1 MNLHDIPHLC
11 TKRQSVHIR
20 NSLIATGL
28 AALMLGAPPSWAQKP
43 KPKVIAKSVYYSL
56 PSGYQQVGNTQLYY
70 AINGYRIDFIGQFQD
85 QYYGST
91 YSDRGYGVALK
102 VNDGYAS
109 EVDCLNGSTI
119 SGVQFSAHVEAQ
131 GELARVCYNL
141 KNTNN
146 DTVRISLG
154 THADV
159 MIGSNDAAPITRRI
173 DTQGNPYGMTLSD
186 GNGAQLCIL
195 FGSGLKGVTSVSDY
209 WFGYYSQNNYPDEMV
224 GNYNPG
230 SYWMVE
236 NGSYDSGMGWCW
248 KDRKIAAG
256 DSITLSYLIGVG
268 DVKLEPNSNFVA
280 TPDDPDSWN
289 NLNLPHNITLEG
301 EYESPAGLD
310 GKIEYAVED
319 SEEWQSLTD
328 ILSSGSKFVKTLVV
342 NFIPGKATHTIRFR
356 TIDNVGNTT
365 LLAPIVY
372 EDIESHEFTGVKDY
386 TFTGDSIYQ
395 EEILSDLPSS
405 HYKISKYQSNVHAGT
420 ANFYVEG
427 VFPYSIGRK
436 LLTFK
441 INPAQLQGD
450 IVMKSDTTYY
460 YNERPIYPSW
470 KFTLDGNNRL
480 IENLDYI
487 TSLSDNI
494 YPGDATLTVEGK
506 GDYAGFFQ
514 KQFTIDKAK
523 LRDNLYHVEL
533 PDSDITYDG
542 MPHVANVTSQAG
554 VGDITF
560 TYYKDGN
567 DSPLT
572 TLPSDEGYYDIF
584 MEIAEGKY
592 YQGRAKE
599 KISSFHIYQ
608 MDETEWQLLNA
619 LNITLTKMGKKDAWD
634 MSMGPKG
641 ASCLSGVT
649 IKNGHVKELNLSN
662 QQLKGE
668 FDMTTFTL
676 PQLEK
681 LDISHNQL
689 TGNLGMIAQAMP
701 KLTTLDAS
709 YNGFSDLFPML
720 PTTIKTLDISKQ
732 TIDRTIALDDS
743 NSDINEMLT
752 QMPTIFAYD
761 HEQQTYT
768 TNIGLLITQS
778 KASNW
783 YEKWGMHVMYKDGR
797 LSVPYITTPYEYYG
811 ESGDTLTAV
820 KLNNDGANSVEG
832 SNFKVKYSFSQGN
845 ANFKPGVDATDIQA
859 TVLYAFGEYQYKPFN
874 FTAADTYK
882 DGIINVQDVISTVN
896 IILSEAVSQAKVW
909 HPSAARSKANV
920 DKLNVKAR
928 IYMRNGKIFLK
939 TDAPIAALS
948 IQATGHIH
956 WTLDQYGMNQA
967 CSESNLVGYSLSRA
981 TLPVGEYVIGTY
993 SGNAS
998 VHDISLSDEDAHD
1011 IPALLGNGTT
1021 TGIEDVTFGGN
1032 SQSDIYNL
1040 QGMKTNKMKQGINI
1054 VKSQGNI
1061 RKVINK

>member
-43 KPKVIAKSVYYSL
+43 KPKVIAKSIYYSL

-70 AINGYRIDFIGQFQD
+70 AINGYRIDFIGQFQN

-159 MIGSNDAAPITRRI
+159 MIGNNDAAPITRRI

-224 GNYNPG
+224 GNYYPG

-289 NLNLPHNITLEG
+289 NLYLPHNITLEG

-319 SEEWQSLTD
+319 SEEWQTLTD

-395 EEILSDLPSS
+395 QEVLSDLPSG
-405 HYKISKYQSNVHAGT
+405 HYKMDKYEYNVHAGT

-436 LLTFK
+436 YMQFK

-450 IVMKSDTTYY
+450 ITIKSDTTYY
-460 YNERPIYPSW
+460 YNERPICPSW
-470 KFTLDGNNRL
+470 KFTLDGNNQL
-480 IENLDYI
+480 KENVDYVV
-487 TSLSDNI
+487 SYSDNI
-494 YPGDATLTVEGK
+494 YPGEATLAVNGK
-506 GDYAGFFQ
+506 GDYTGTFQ
-514 KQFTIDKAK
+514 KPFTIDKAK
-523 LRDNLYHVEL
+523 LQAHLYHVEL

-542 MPHVANVTSQAG
+542 LSHIANVTSQEG
-554 VGDITF
+554 VGDVIF
-560 TYYKDGN
+560 TYYKDGH
-567 DSPLT
+567 DSPMT
-572 TLPSDEGYYDIF
+572 TLPSDEGYYDIY

-592 YQGRAKE
+592 YQGREKE
-599 KISSFHIYQ
+599 RIGSFHIYQ

-619 LNITLTKMGKKDAWD
+619 LNITLAKMGKKDAWD
-634 MSMGPKG
+634 MSNGPKG
-641 ASCLSGVT
+641 ASKLSGVT
-649 IKNGHVKELNLSN
+649 IKNGHVKELNLSH

-668 FDMTTFTL
+668 FGMTTFTL

-689 TGNLGMIAQAMP
+689 TGNLGMIAQTMP
-701 KLTTLDAS
+701 KLNTLDAS
-709 YNGFSDLFPML
+709 YNGFSDLLPML
-720 PTTIKTLDISKQ
+720 PATIKTLDISNQ

-752 QMPTIFAYD
+752 QLPTIFAYD

-783 YEKWGMHVMYKDGR
+783 YEKWGMRVMYKDGK
-797 LSVPYITTPYEYYG
+797 LSVPYITTPNEYYG

-820 KLNNDGANSVEG
+820 KLNNDWANSVEG

-874 FTAADTYK
+874 FNAADTYK

-896 IILSEAVSQAKVW
+896 IILGESASQAKAGRLSVARTMA
-909 HPSAARSKANV
+909 SADKQEAKAC
-920 DKLNVKAR
+920 
-928 IYMRNGKIFLK
+928 IYMRNGKIYLK
-939 TDAPIAALS
+939 TETPVAALS
-948 IQATGHIH
+948 IKATGNIT
-956 WTLDQYGMNQA
+956 WNLDQLGMTQA
-967 CSESNLVGYSLSRA
+967 CADGNLVGYSMSMA
-981 TLPVGEYVIGTY
+981 TLPMGESVIGTY
-993 SGNAS
+993 SGNATIM
-998 VHDISLSDEDAHD
+998 DINLSDADAED
-1011 IPALLGNGTT
+1011 IPALLGDGTT
-1021 TGIEDVTFGGN
+1021 TGIGEITNGEDRQGE
-1032 SQSDIYNL
+1032 IYNS
-1040 QGMKTNKMKQGINI
+1040 QGMKMNRMQKGINI
-1054 VKSQGNI
+1054 IKTQGNV

>member
-1 MNLHDIPHLC
+1 MNLHDIPYLC

-20 NSLIATGL
+20 NSLVTMGL
-28 AALMLGAPPSWAQKP
+28 AALLLGAPPSWAQKP
-43 KPKVIAKSVYYSL
+43 KPKVIAKSIYYSL

-70 AINGYRIDFIGQFQD
+70 CYNGYRINFIGQFQG

-102 VNDGYAS
+102 VNDGSAT
-109 EVDCLNGSTI
+109 EVDCQYGSTVN
-119 SGVQFSAHVEAQ
+119 GVLFTSHVEAQ

-146 DTVRISLG
+146 DTVRISMG

-159 MIGSNDAAPITRRI
+159 MIGGNDAAPITRRI
-173 DTQGNPYGMTLSD
+173 DTQGTPYGMTLSD

-195 FGSGLKGVTSVSDY
+195 FGSGLKGVTSVNDY
-209 WFGYYSQNNYPDEMV
+209 WFGYYSLNNSPYEMV
-224 GNYNPG
+224 GNYSQG
-230 SYWMVE
+230 YHWMEE

-256 DSITLSYLIGVG
+256 DSITFSYLIGVG

-289 NLNLPHNITLEG
+289 NLYLPHNITLEG

-328 ILSSGSKFVKTLVV
+328 ILSSGSKFSKTLVV
-342 NFIPGKATHTIRFR
+342 NFLPGKATHTIRFR

-365 LLAPIVY
+365 MLAPIVY
-372 EDIESHEFTGVKDY
+372 DDIESHNFAGVRDY

-405 HYKISKYQSNVHAGT
+405 HYKIGKYENNVHAGS

-436 LLTFK
+436 LIPFK

-450 IVMKSDTTYY
+450 IAIKSDTTYY

-470 KFTLDGNNRL
+470 NFTLDGNNL
-480 IENLDYI
+480 LKENLDYV

-494 YPGDATLTVEGK
+494 YPGEATLKVEGK
-506 GDYAGFFQ
+506 GDYAGTFQ
-514 KQFTIDKAK
+514 KSFTINKAK
-523 LRDNLYHVEL
+523 LQANLYHVEL

-542 MPHVANVTSQAG
+542 MPHVANVTSQEG
-554 VGDITF
+554 VGDIIL

-567 DSPLT
+567 DTPT
-572 TLPSDEGYYDIF
+572 ATLPTEEGKYDIYL
-584 MEIAEGKY
+584 EIAEGKY
-592 YQGRAKE
+592 YQGKPKE
-599 KISSFHIYQ
+599 KIGWFSIYQ

-619 LNITLTKMGKKDAWD
+619 LNVTLAKMGRKDAWD
-634 MSMGPKG
+634 MSKGPKG
-641 ASCLSGVT
+641 ASSLSGVT
-649 IKNGHVKELNLSN
+649 IKNGHVKELNLSH

-668 FDMTTFTL
+668 FAMTTFAL
-676 PQLEK
+676 PELEK

-689 TGNLGMIAQAMP
+689 TGNLGMIVQVMP
-701 KLTTLDAS
+701 QLKTLDAS
-709 YNGFSDLFPML
+709 YNGFSDLFPMI
-720 PTTIKTLDISKQ
+720 PASIKTLDISNQ
-732 TIDRTIALDDS
+732 TIDRTIALDGS
-743 NSDINEMLT
+743 NYDINDIIP
-752 QMPTIFAYD
+752 QIPTIFAYD
-761 HEQQTYT
+761 HQHQTYT
-768 TNIGLLITQS
+768 TDLAFLITQS
-778 KASNW
+778 KATSW
-783 YEKWGMHVMYKDGR
+783 YEKWGIHVIYKDGK
-797 LSVPYITTPYEYYG
+797 LSVPYVTTPFEYYG

-820 KLNNDGANSVEG
+820 KLNNDWSNSIEG
-832 SNFKVKYSFSQGN
+832 SNFKVKYSFSQGD

-896 IILSEAVSQAKVW
+896 IILDEPVSESKAHNSSV
-909 HPSAARSKANV
+909 ARSMTSMDKQDAKAS
-920 DKLNVKAR
+920 
-928 IYMRNGKIFLK
+928 IYLRNGKIFLK
-939 TDAPIAALS
+939 TETPIAALS
-948 IQATGHIH
+948 IKATGHIN
-956 WTLDQYGMNQA
+956 WALDQLGMNQA
-967 CSESNLVGYSLSRA
+967 CSEGNLVGYSLSRA
-981 TLPVGEYVIGTY
+981 TLPIGENVIGTY
-993 SGNAS
+993 TGNAS
-998 VHDISLSDEDAHD
+998 VQSINLSDEDAQD
-1011 IPALLGNGTT
+1011 IPARLGDGTA
-1021 TGIEDVTFGGN
+1021 TGIEDVTYGES
-1032 SQSDIYNL
+1032 SQREIYNI
-1040 QGMKTNKMKQGINI
+1040 QGMKTNTVKQGINI